1 MVLNPAQGI
10 RFFQLLDSVV
20 DFANARL
27 GLNLRVGCDRAQR
40 DPEKQSEV
48 MRALCAPRG
57 SAGICRAEPV
67 GLFGVASEGCGIVVR
82 GAR

>member
-10 RFFQLLDSVV
+10 RFQLFNSVV

-27 GLNLRVGCDRAQR
+27 GLNLRVGRDRVQR

-48 MRALCAPRG
+48 MQAAARIPRF
-57 SAGICRAEPV
+57 CRNTT
-67 GLFGVASEGCGIVVR
+67 
-82 GAR
+82 